1 MADADWPAP
10 TRRSK
15 QTSPI
20 ETAARYSPDTPNLIG
35 GIREESQLNRDWCVT
50 RRVVSKLA
58 DLTSA
63 TRSRAWKCEKH
74 ITLIE
79 LCHLVVLFYIL
90 LDFSWILFT
99 PLELTLC
106 LVRLQIYKF
115 LYGLNIQEVNARVW
129 RRTKQSIWK
138 VMGTILRWK
147 LNRRKTVF
155 FFEGSLCGDKGYP
168 RDLLSW
174 RSLRYWGPCNAGHKR
189 EQTAAKDAVLLTS
202 GSIGC
207 V

>member
-20 ETAARYSPDTPNLIG
+20 ETAARYSPGTPNLIG

-63 TRSRAWKCEKH
+63 TRSRARKSENH

-115 LYGLNIQEVNARVW
+115 LYGLNIQEVNTRVW

-147 LNRRKTVF
+147 LYRRKTVF
-155 FFEGSLCGDKGYP
+155 FSKDHYVAIKDTLATFCLEGHCDTEDCAMLDI
-168 RDLLSW
+168 
-174 RSLRYWGPCNAGHKR
+174 
-189 EQTAAKDAVLLTS
+189 S
-202 GSIGC
+202 GNKQPQGTLFF
-207 V
+207 